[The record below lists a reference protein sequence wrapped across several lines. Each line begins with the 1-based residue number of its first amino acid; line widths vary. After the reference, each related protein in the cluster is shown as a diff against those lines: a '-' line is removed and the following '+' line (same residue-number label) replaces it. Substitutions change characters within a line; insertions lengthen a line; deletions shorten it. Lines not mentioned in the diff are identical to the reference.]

1 MKLLSG
7 NDAILSYNVLLISR
21 ATTRRKRLD
30 NILYIGVCFF
40 YITMRLY
47 IPVLFIIPNYLIS
60 KTFKTYFKAS
70 LQKIYT
76 SQNHKLYTVHMSSLT
91 RGLG

>member
-30 NILYIGVCFF
+30 NILNIGVFF
-40 YITMRLY
+40 FISPCVYIS
-47 IPVLFIIPNYLIS
+47 VFNS
-60 KTFKTYFKAS
+60 KLLDF
-70 LQKIYT
+70 
-76 SQNHKLYTVHMSSLT
+76 QNF
-91 RGLG
+91 

>member
-7 NDAILSYNVLLISR
+7 NDAILSSNVLLISR

-30 NILYIGVCFF
+30 NILNIGVFF

-47 IPVLFIIPNYLIS
+47 FSFVYNPNYLIS
-60 KTFKTYFKAS
+60 KTFKTYFKVS

-76 SQNHKLYTVHMSSLT
+76 CQNHKLYTVHMTSLT
-91 RGLG
+91 RGID